1 MKIVSEISWHSFHED
16 VRIGYDLFWQKNKL
30 AVDEHG
36 RTYRTNIRR
45 VRPKPAHELDFRN
58 AKRKGMKDGDH
69 SGANN

>member
-1 MKIVSEISWHSFHED
+1 MREISWHSFHED
-16 VRIGYDLFWQKNKL
+16 VRIGYDLFWGKNKL

-58 AKRKGMKDGDH
+58 KKKGTKYDDH
-69 SGANN
+69 SKANS

>member
-1 MKIVSEISWHSFHED
+1 VSGSWKDFSALVSEA
-16 VRIGYDLFWQKNKL
+16 YDLFWQKNKL

-58 AKRKGMKDGDH
+58 KKKAVKIITGEKECG
-69 SGANN
+69 